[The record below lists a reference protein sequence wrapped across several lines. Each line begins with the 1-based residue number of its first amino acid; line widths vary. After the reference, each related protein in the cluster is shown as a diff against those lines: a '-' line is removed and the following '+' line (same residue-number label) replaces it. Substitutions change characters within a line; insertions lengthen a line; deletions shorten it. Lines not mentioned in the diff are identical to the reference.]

1 VNPTSS
7 FDPGAS
13 ATVRRW
19 GTILIALGG
28 AGVVGALWMV
38 FFYAPTEREMGVI
51 QRIYYIHIPTAW
63 LGEFGY
69 GLLAL
74 CSLGYLLLRDERLD
88 AMAVAAAETGFLF
101 LTATLVAGPLWAKIA
116 WGAWWVWDA
125 RLSFTLIL
133 WLLWIGYFMLRDAT
147 ANPDTG
153 KRLAAI
159 TALVGAADLPLIHM
173 SVYWFRTQHPKP
185 VMMNPEGPTA
195 DPEITRTI
203 LACVLAF
210 TLFYFGL
217 LLYRYEYER
226 LKRHVELLEHPRRAR
241 DGHRSSPAGGGR

>member
-1 VNPTSS
+1 MNPPSA
-7 FDPGAS
+7 FDPAAS
-13 ATVRRW
+13 AAVRRW

-28 AGVVGALWMV
+28 LGVVGALWMV

-101 LTATLVAGPLWAKIA
+101 LTATLLAGPLWAKIA

-133 WLLWIGYFMLRDAT
+133 WMLWIGYFMLRDAT
-147 ANPDTG
+147 ANPDAG

-159 TALVGAADLPLIHM
+159 TALIGAVDLPLIHM

-185 VMMNPEGPTA
+185 VVMNPEGPTA

-226 LKRHVELLEHPRRAR
+226 LKRHVEY
-241 DGHRSSPAGGGR
+241 RSSPTGAAR

>member
-1 VNPTSS
+1 MNPASS
-7 FDPGAS
+7 FDPAAS
-13 ATVRRW
+13 AAVRRW

-159 TALVGAADLPLIHM
+159 TALVGAVDLPLIHM

-226 LKRHVELLEHPRRAR
+226 LKRHVELLEHSRRAG
-241 DGHRSSPAGGGR
+241 DGHRSSPAGADR